1 MKRTH
6 WLLALV
12 ILGTTT
18 LKAQQS
24 DPLAT
29 GLGGVA
35 TVVGETQS
43 PEIVADSTNVV
54 TSQESVA
61 TDSTAQVAVKPVPE
75 WKKKLYYGYNF
86 DIYYHHDSR
95 SQRKENGFSISFE
108 PEIGWKLKE
117 RLHLGLRVGG
127 SYQNTVTSYTVFG
140 LTAAGTDTTYS
151 TDLRVH
157 QGSWNVTPYVRYR
170 LKSMFNDKLGIW
182 LEAHLYAGMEFP
194 SVTAGDV
201 SGTDY
206 DGLRHTISYGLQV
219 SPVITYQFNKKSTFQ
234 IFFSIL
240 SLGYS
245 GTAFCYADPLTG
257 DRHNEYTN
265 DVIVFSGKLRNLIA
279 NQFTPGLY
287 GLKFGVQKSF

>member
-12 ILGTTT
+12 VLGTTT

-43 PEIVADSTNVV
+43 PEIVADSTNVA

-206 DGLRHTISYGLQV
+206 DGLRHTITYGLQL
-219 SPVITYQFNKKSTFQ
+219 SPVITYQFNRKSNFQ

-245 GTAFCYADPLTG
+245 GTTFCYADPVDG
-257 DRHNEYTN
+257 HRYNECTN